1 MERTT
6 EQGVL
11 QASSGGTEVEDATF
25 IRAAQAEPEAFGLI
39 YQRYVDRVYAYMRTR
54 LASEQDAA
62 DLTQQVFIR
71 AFQGLPKYRSG
82 RAPFAAWLFR
92 IAANAATDEFRRKRA
107 PALALQFLPESLSP
121 ATASAIEPEESGRLE
136 LLREQLADLP
146 GRQRELLA
154 LRFAA
159 GLTAREIG
167 ALTGKSEAAVQKQLS
182 RTLSTLKE
190 HYRAQHLLP

>member
-11 QASSGGTEVEDATF
+11 HASSGGTEVEDATF

-54 LASEQDAA
+54 LASEHDAA

-136 LLREQLADLP
+136 LLREQRPLDRGLAAEQNGVAINALAGDAIQPLGDVEAFDLE
-146 GRQRELLA
+146 R
-154 LRFAA
+154 RFSS
-159 GLTAREIG
+159 GDRF
-167 ALTGKSEAAVQKQLS
+167 
-182 RTLSTLKE
+182 
-190 HYRAQHLLP
+190 